1 MESLIFNQKK
11 YQGIVIKT
19 MAAIAVA
26 GVGLMMV
33 CSSSVAAAMMMGGE
47 EKEDPAAGA
56 GAGAGAGAPVD
67 PFPTSITGLSGRYD
81 VGSATASVWNDKS
94 SNANNAP
101 VDRGTLKVTAT
112 DVTGTKADGLK
123 FPTAVLG
130 TDSAYTLL
138 YVGKYNGETKGRIF
152 DATNN
157 NWLSTWWGTRVG
169 VAHHGG
175 WMTAHETGVLPN
187 GSTELVQGTD
197 SMGIYRLNGVDKKTA
212 EPGAAKPTQITINSG
227 QFVAGESS
235 DWAMKEVI
243 FYNRV
248 LTIAEITQVEKY
260 LKDKYMSS
268 GTETY
273 TIGDDKEI
281 EGFTF

>member
-1 MESLIFNQKK
+1 
-11 YQGIVIKT
+11 

-26 GVGLMMV
+26 GVGMMV
-33 CSSSVAAAMMMGGE
+33 MCSSSVAAAMMMGG
-47 EKEDPAAGA
+47 DDDAAAAGA
-56 GAGAGAGAPVD
+56 GAGDTTPKVPVD

-81 VGSATASVWNDKS
+81 VGSATASAWNDKS

-112 DVTGTKADGLK
+112 DVTGTTADGLK
-123 FPTAVLG
+123 FPAAVLG
-130 TDSAYTLL
+130 TGGAYTLL
-138 YVGKYNGETKGRIF
+138 YVGKYNGATKGRIF
-152 DATNN
+152 DATTN
-157 NWLSTWWGTRVG
+157 NWLSTWWATRVG
-169 VAHHGG
+169 VAHHNG
-175 WMTAHETGVLPN
+175 WMTAHASGATLPN

-197 SMGIYRLNGVDKKTA
+197 SMGIYRLNGVDRKTS

-227 QFVAGESS
+227 QTNELS

-248 LTIAEITQVEKY
+248 LTLDEIKQVEKY
-260 LKDKYMSS
+260 LKDKYMGS

-273 TIGDDKEI
+273 IIGDDKEI
-281 EGFTF
+281 EAFSF

>member
-1 MESLIFNQKK
+1 MDRK
-11 YQGIVIKT
+11 IVLVL
-19 MAAIAVA
+19 MLLLCVSSSAGAA
-26 GVGLMMV
+26 LMM
-33 CSSSVAAAMMMGGE
+33 
-47 EKEDPAAGA
+47 GA
-56 GAGAGAGAPVD
+56 GDKTPVD

-123 FPTAVLG
+123 FPAAVIG
-130 TDSAYTLL
+130 TGGAYTLL
-138 YVGKYNGETKGRIF
+138 YVGKYNGATKARIF

-157 NWLSTWWGTRVG
+157 NWLSTWWGSRVG
-169 VAHHGG
+169 VAHHNG
-175 WMTAHETGVLPN
+175 WLTAHEKGVLPN

-197 SMGIYRLNGVDKKTA
+197 SMAIYRLNGVDKKTV
-212 EPGAAKPTQITINSG
+212 ESPGGAPGQITINSG
-227 QFVAGESS
+227 QFVAKESS

-248 LTIAEITQVEKY
+248 LTTAEIIQVEKY

-268 GTETY
+268 GTENY
-273 TIGDDKEI
+273 RIGNDKEI
-281 EGFTF
+281 KAFSF